1 MSRIGEF
8 FRSILQSFHLR
19 RLRRQLRRSANR
31 MASQIDGLEIWLQS
45 SQERLEKAV
54 EISRKESA
62 EIQVALSALSIN
74 VEDLQNN
81 QRVYE
86 NELAV
91 LREKLNIS
99 DKVTIPGIVQSN
111 ELLLQQLR
119 ALTNIEISKQTAIR
133 EIAS

>member
-1 MSRIGEF
+1 
-8 FRSILQSFHLR
+8 
-19 RLRRQLRRSANR
+19 

-62 EIQVALSALSIN
+62 EIQVALSALSVN

-119 ALTNIEISKQTAIR
+119 ALTNIEISKQTTIR